1 MFDKAKK
8 TSSKKKVENHEVVDL
23 PSIEKDLTKLS
34 NLNAQIA
41 ELEAEKAILDSTVRE
56 AGKDAMI
63 ALYKAKKS
71 FPGTL
76 KVISG
81 AMSFM
86 FITADRYKKIDE
98 DRFNELTEE
107 YSTKLVEENT
117 TFSFNTA
124 ILMKYMDH
132 ISEILMKSKKLSDEE
147 KENLLESETS
157 YLVKKGTIKEL
168 YSHTN
173 KIDDMIDDIQPV
185 FSIKAVQ
192 KL

>member
-1 MFDKAKK
+1 M
-8 TSSKKKVENHEVVDL
+8 
-23 PSIEKDLTKLS
+23 
-34 NLNAQIA
+34 
-41 ELEAEKAILDSTVRE
+41 LDSTVRE

-63 ALYKAKKS
+63 ALYKTKKS

-76 KVISG
+76 KIISG
-81 AMSFM
+81 DMSFL
-86 FITADRYKKIDE
+86 FITSDKYKKIDE
-98 DRFNELTEE
+98 DGFNELTEE

-117 TFSFNTA
+117 KFSFNNA
-124 ILMKYMDH
+124 ILMKHMDY
-132 ISEILMKSKKLSDEE
+132 ISKILMKSKKLSNEE

-173 KIDDMIDDIQPV
+173 KINDIVDDIQPI